1 MWNSM
6 DKIKNKYFNF
16 FLAGL
21 FIGGMFGVIIINILV
36 SYRVDNYIR
45 EIKYLNSIIE
55 EDTIKLEKFEK
66 SKKNRILVKK
76 VEIEVMFLKKNDKND
91 ITKIALEKSIKHKY
105 NNILGKEVELVDG
118 EILSEVIDNRIM
130 KIDDKEYKL
139 KVKKILISSIVKI
152 WVEAK
157 KINN

>member
-1 MWNSM
+1 
-6 DKIKNKYFNF
+6 
-16 FLAGL
+16 
-21 FIGGMFGVIIINILV
+21 MFGVIIINILV

>member
-1 MWNSM
+1 M
-6 DKIKNKYFNF
+6 DKMKNKYFSF

-21 FIGGMFGVIIINILV
+21 FIGGMFGIIVINILV

-55 EDTIKLEKFEK
+55 EDTVKLEKFQK
-66 SKKNRILVKK
+66 SKRNKILVKK
-76 VEIEVMFLKKNDKND
+76 VEIEVIFPKQTDKND
-91 ITKIALEKSIKHKY
+91 ITKIALEKNIKHKY
-105 NNILGKEVELVDG
+105 NNILGKEVESVDG
-118 EILSEVIDNRIM
+118 EMLCEVIDNRIM

-139 KVKKILISSIVKI
+139 NVKKILISSVVKI

-157 KINN
+157 RG

>member
-1 MWNSM
+1 MWNFM
-6 DKIKNKYFNF
+6 DKMKNKYFSF

-21 FIGGMFGVIIINILV
+21 FIGGMFGIIVINILV

-55 EDTIKLEKFEK
+55 EDTVKLEKFQK
-66 SKKNRILVKK
+66 SKRNKILVKK
-76 VEIEVMFLKKNDKND
+76 VEIEVIFPKQTDKND
-91 ITKIALEKSIKHKY
+91 ITKIALEKNIKHKY
-105 NNILGKEVELVDG
+105 NNILGKEVESVDG
-118 EILSEVIDNRIM
+118 EMLCEVIDNRIM

-139 KVKKILISSIVKI
+139 NVKKILISSVVKI

-157 KINN
+157 RG

>member
-1 MWNSM
+1 MWNFM
-6 DKIKNKYFNF
+6 DKMKNKYFSF

-21 FIGGMFGVIIINILV
+21 FIGGMFGIILINILV

-55 EDTIKLEKFEK
+55 EDTVKLEKFQK
-66 SKKNRILVKK
+66 SKRNRILVKK
-76 VEIEVMFLKKNDKND
+76 VEIEVIFPKQTDKND
-91 ITKIALEKSIKHKY
+91 ITKIALEKNIKHKY
-105 NNILGKEVELVDG
+105 NNILGKEVESVDG
-118 EILSEVIDNRIM
+118 EMLCEVIDNRIM

-139 KVKKILISSIVKI
+139 KVKKILISSVIKI

-157 KINN
+157 KG

>member
-1 MWNSM
+1 M
-6 DKIKNKYFNF
+6 
-16 FLAGL
+16 
-21 FIGGMFGVIIINILV
+21 
-36 SYRVDNYIR
+36 
-45 EIKYLNSIIE
+45 
-55 EDTIKLEKFEK
+55 
-66 SKKNRILVKK
+66 
-76 VEIEVMFLKKNDKND
+76 KKNDKND
-91 ITKIALEKSIKHKY
+91 ITKIALEKSIKYKY

>member
-1 MWNSM
+1 M

-130 KIDDKEYKL
+130 KIDYKEYKL

>member
-1 MWNSM
+1 M

-21 FIGGMFGVIIINILV
+21 FIGGMLGVIVINILV

>member
-1 MWNSM
+1 M
-6 DKIKNKYFNF
+6 DKMKNKYFSF

-21 FIGGMFGVIIINILV
+21 FIGGMFGIILINILV

-55 EDTIKLEKFEK
+55 EDTVKLEKFQK
-66 SKKNRILVKK
+66 SKRNRILVKK
-76 VEIEVMFLKKNDKND
+76 VEIEVIFPKQTDKND
-91 ITKIALEKSIKHKY
+91 ITKIALEKNIKHKY
-105 NNILGKEVELVDG
+105 NNILGKEVESVDG
-118 EILSEVIDNRIM
+118 EMLCEVIDNRIM

-139 KVKKILISSIVKI
+139 KVKKILISSVIKI

-157 KINN
+157 KG

>member
-1 MWNSM
+1 M

-21 FIGGMFGVIIINILV
+21 FIGGMLGVIVINILV

-55 EDTIKLEKFEK
+55 EDTIKLEKFQK

-91 ITKIALEKSIKHKY
+91 ITKIALEKSIKYKY